1 MNPYD
6 TYTNPGM
13 MGSDQEVEASALSKA
28 ALLLKACQQNW
39 DAPERQHR
47 LAEALEFNQ
56 KLWSIF
62 QTSLAAPD
70 HPMEVGLRR
79 DILRLGSFVDKR
91 IFEVIATP
99 AAEKLT
105 AIIQINLNLAAG
117 LRASAKQAEESRPA
131 ASGSEVARE
140 ETVWA

>member
-1 MNPYD
+1 MTPYD
-6 TYTNPGM
+6 SYSNPSM

-39 DAPERQHR
+39 DAPDRR
-47 LAEALEFNQ
+47 SKLVEALEFNQ

-62 QTSLAAPD
+62 QVCLAAPD
-70 HPMEVGLRR
+70 HPMAVALRT
-79 DILRLGSFVDKR
+79 DSLRLGHFIDKR
-91 IFEVIATP
+91 IFEVIADP

-117 LRASAKQAEESRPA
+117 LRAGAKREEEVRPA
-131 ASGSEVARE
+131 PGEADSALVES
-140 ETVWA
+140 VWA